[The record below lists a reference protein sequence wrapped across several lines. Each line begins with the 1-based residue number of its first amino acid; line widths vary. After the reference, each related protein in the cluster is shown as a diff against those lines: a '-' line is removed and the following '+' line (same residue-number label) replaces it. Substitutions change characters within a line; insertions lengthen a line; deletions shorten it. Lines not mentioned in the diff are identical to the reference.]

1 MQAELR
7 PGRGGDVAAEPW
19 IAEVLELA
27 GNPPESPDVA
37 ARVPGGGQAAGQIGG
52 PWPGRGDAG
61 RDKADQD
68 GHVEGDRMAGH
79 RAVRWPGGD
88 DAVRD
93 KADQD
98 GHVGG
103 GRMAGHRADPEKAVR
118 ARTT

>member
-37 ARVPGGGQAAGQIGG
+37 ARVPGVGQAAGQIGG

-68 GHVEGDRMAGH
+68 GHVEGDRMAGPRAGAGPGAAAAEPSGSSV
-79 RAVRWPGGD
+79 RAVPG
-88 DAVRD
+88 VTSPCRS
-93 KADQD
+93 
-98 GHVGG
+98 
-103 GRMAGHRADPEKAVR
+103 RPAGSIRFPA
-118 ARTT
+118 